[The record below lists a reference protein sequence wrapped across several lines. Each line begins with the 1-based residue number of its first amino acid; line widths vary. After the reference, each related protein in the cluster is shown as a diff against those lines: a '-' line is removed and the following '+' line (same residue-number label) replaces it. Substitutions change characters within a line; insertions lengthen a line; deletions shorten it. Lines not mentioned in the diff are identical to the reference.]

1 MAIATFALKGS
12 YAEIREIALMAVD
25 GRWIPFA
32 GERDHALLE
41 ALAERDFVRCLPYNL
56 PVDAPIATA
65 VLLDGDGPIAL
76 YAPAPDM
83 AANHEEELR
92 RIAAEGIYPAWHWP
106 AGVFDMPELPRR
118 VDHVARSWSTTPGK
132 H

>member
-1 MAIATFALKGS
+1 MN
-12 YAEIREIALMAVD
+12 
-25 GRWIPFA
+25 GRRAA
-32 GERDHALLE
+32 GADVERAARAYLE
-41 ALAERDFVRCLPYNL
+41 AAGLRLVAANVGYRGGELDLVM
-56 PVDAPIATA
+56 
-65 VLLDGDGPIAL
+65 LDGDGPIAL

-118 VDHVARSWSTTPGK
+118 VDHGART
-132 H
+132 